1 MTKDQPKTHMQRI
14 GLESYQTEALRRSHF
29 GHAHAWKVQKEVKE
43 RNNNNNLI
51 NFSTNKT
58 KIN

>member
-1 MTKDQPKTHMQRI
+1 MQRI